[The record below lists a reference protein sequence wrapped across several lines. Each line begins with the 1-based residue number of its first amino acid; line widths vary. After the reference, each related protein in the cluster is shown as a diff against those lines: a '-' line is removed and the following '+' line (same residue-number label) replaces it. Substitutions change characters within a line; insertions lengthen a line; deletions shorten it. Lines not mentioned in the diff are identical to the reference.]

1 MIKIIYAIK
10 IHLIFC
16 FYSYIDNSRYSFCIG
31 GIVWKRK
38 TYFEVDIFNQCQKKK
53 KIETTMWVLVYI
65 STSNTMFFPGKAL
78 SSTVELE
85 FSRP

>member
-1 MIKIIYAIK
+1 MLLKSTLSFVF
-10 IHLIFC
+10 IHTSTIQDILFALVASSGNEKPILKLIF
-16 FYSYIDNSRYSFCIG
+16 SIS
-31 GIVWKRK
+31 VK
-38 TYFEVDIFNQCQKKK
+38 KKK

>member
-1 MIKIIYAIK
+1 MPAWFMIKIIYAIK

-38 TYFEVDIFNQCQKKK
+38 TYFEVDIFNQCQKKEEDRNDNVGACIYK
-53 KIETTMWVLVYI
+53 YQ
-65 STSNTMFFPGKAL
+65 
-78 SSTVELE
+78 
-85 FSRP
+85 